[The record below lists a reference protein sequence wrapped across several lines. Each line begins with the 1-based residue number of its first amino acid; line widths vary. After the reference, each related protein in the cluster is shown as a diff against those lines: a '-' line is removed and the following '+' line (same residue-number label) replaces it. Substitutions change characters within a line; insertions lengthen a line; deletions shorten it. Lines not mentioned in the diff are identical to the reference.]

1 VAARFSGAG
10 QDTDLEVQLKR
21 PRQEDE
27 DEADVEVD
35 AALPLYARQFG
46 LTRAP
51 FSIAPDPRYLYMSE
65 RHREALAHLLF
76 GLQGGGGFVLLTG
89 EIGSGKTTVCRC
101 MLEQVPEHCNVAY
114 IFNPRLTVGELLE
127 TVCDEFHIPRGE
139 AGSSLK
145 AQVDALNEWLLR
157 NHAQGRISVLVI
169 DEAQN
174 LSPEVLE
181 QLRLLTN
188 LETNER
194 KLLQIVLVGQPELRT
209 MVAGPGLEQL
219 AQRVIARY
227 HLEALSGEDS
237 QRYIRHR
244 LTVSGLRGPLPF
256 DRGAL
261 KRVMH
266 HARGV
271 ARRINLLCDRA
282 LLGAYAEGKATVSAR
297 IVDKAASEAFG
308 VSPERSGRTRWIAG
322 SGVAIVAAALG
333 GLALWT
339 APHEPLPAKTA
350 AAQSAPLATS
360 ASTPSLATSAPAAAN
375 SAPAETRKPAAAW
388 LSASDLRTAFGQGD
402 ASEAAVLRRLAQ
414 MWNLSLADAD
424 PCRAAAREGVQC
436 FRDRASN
443 LAKIRQ
449 LGRPG
454 LLTLFDDHGHPLSV
468 LLVGLDD
475 RAATLRAPDGSDHR
489 VTLASLAP
497 LWRGSFATLW
507 RVPQGY
513 RAGAGD
519 IEPGPGA
526 DALAAQLT
534 ELARKAPAAEGQPAE
549 TDLATAI
556 AAFQLAH
563 GLKPDGK
570 AGPMTLMQLNPLIG
584 VEEPRLEYAH

>member
-1 VAARFSGAG
+1 LQEANDAG
-10 QDTDLEVQLKR
+10 DAPL
-21 PRQEDE
+21 
-27 DEADVEVD
+27 D

-46 LTRAP
+46 LDRAP

-101 MLEQVPEHCNVAY
+101 MLEQVPAHCNVAY

-139 AGSSLK
+139 TGSSLK
-145 AQVDALNEWLLR
+145 VQVDALNEWLLR

-237 QRYIRHR
+237 ERYIRHR
-244 LTVSGLRGPLPF
+244 LTVSGLRGALPF

-282 LLGAYAEGKATVSAR
+282 LLGAYAEGKASVTAR
-297 IVDKAASEAFG
+297 IVDKAAREAFG
-308 VSPERSGRTRWIAG
+308 VTPEAPGRGRGIAAG
-322 SGVAIVAAALG
+322 VALVAVAAIGGVAI
-333 GLALWT
+333 WNSQ
-339 APHEPLPAKTA
+339 HETTPVKVS
-350 AAQSAPLATS
+350 AAQSAPPVAG
-360 ASTPSLATSAPAAAN
+360 ASVPPAATSAPVAAS
-375 SAPAETRKPAAAW
+375 SAPVEPPKPAAQW
-388 LSASDLRTAFGQGD
+388 LNAADLRASFGQGD
-402 ASEAAVLRRLAQ
+402 VSDTAALRRLAQ
-414 MWNLSLADAD
+414 LWNLSPADTD
-424 PCRAAAREGVQC
+424 PCRGAAREGVLC

-454 LLTLFDDHGHPLSV
+454 ILPLFDDHGRPLSV
-468 LLVGLDD
+468 LLVGLDENS
-475 RAATLRAPDGSDHR
+475 ATLRAPDGSDR
-489 VTLASLAP
+489 RIALAALAP
-497 LWRGSFATLW
+497 LWRGSFITLW
-507 RVPQGY
+507 RAPEGY
-513 RAGAGD
+513 KPAAGD
-519 IEPGPGA
+519 VEPGPGA
-526 DALAAQLT
+526 DALAARLT
-534 ELARKAPAAEGQPAE
+534 ELAQKSPTAEGQPRE
-549 TDLATAI
+549 TNLATAI
-556 AAFQLAH
+556 AGFQLAH

-584 VEEPRLEYAH
+584 VEEPGLETGRQK